1 MNKPLTVTEIRKR
14 LEELEKNGMGDC
26 PVFLT
31 DDEEGNGYHGCWCN
45 ATAWS
50 ELKANED
57 EKEYYLDAFGREWKR
72 IDSDPI
78 TVVIL
83 GQEVR

>member
-1 MNKPLTVTEIRKR
+1 MNKPLTVTEIKNR

-45 ATAWS
+45 ATTWN
-50 ELKANED
+50 ELELDED
-57 EKEYYLDAFGREWKR
+57 EKEYFLDSFGYERKC
-72 IDSDPI
+72 IDDDP
-78 TVVIL
+78 TKVVIL
-83 GQEVR
+83 GQEV